1 MFSKLVNC
9 TKAKAK
15 VSITVQLKLYKT
27 VQLITFSS
35 LIKKHEIAIKKTVE
49 H

>member
-9 TKAKAK
+9 TKAKK